1 MINVD
6 LIYMTNYLLLKVKDM
21 INIEEWRTVPY
32 LDFKHYSVSNNGD
45 VVNNLTNKK
54 LKPLYQKGSGY
65 YSVTLY
71 NKGNKLMIFI
81 HRLVAE
87 TFIPN
92 PNNLETVNH
101 IDHNKLNNNVD
112 NLEWMSRGD
121 NAKDGNIGRKKTE
134 LTRLKIS
141 MIGKG
146 KMKPTLHKQVVLID
160 SKGNIIKEFETLA
173 ESAEY
178 IGCSTKYASNICRF
192 DINSKYGNIRFKNNY
207 IKN

>member
-1 MINVD
+1 M
-6 LIYMTNYLLLKVKDM
+6 YMANYLLLKVKDM
-21 INIEEWRTVPY
+21 INIEEWCAVPY
-32 LDFKHYSVSNNGD
+32 SDFKHYSISNNGK
-45 VVNNLTNKK
+45 VVNSITNRT

-65 YSVTLY
+65 YTVTLY
-71 NKGNKLMIFI
+71 NKGKKMMTFI

-87 TFIPN
+87 AFILN

-121 NAKDGNIGRKKTE
+121 NAKDGNIGKKATE

-141 MIGKG
+141 MNGKG
-146 KMKPTLHKQVVLID
+146 KLKPTLHKQVVLID
-160 SKGNIIKEFETLA
+160 SKGNILKEFKTLC

-178 IGCSTKYASNICRF
+178 IGCSAKYASNICRF
-192 DINSKYGNIRFKNNY
+192 ELNSKYGNIRFKNNY